1 MAVNYHSDP
10 INNNKK
16 ALLIWKGFDINES
29 NLKNITFNDYRSPSG
44 FTNFVNMSI
53 LYKNRNLE
61 EYRKQYEKKT
71 GKSWKNATI
80 QDIYNAE
87 LVWGF

>member
-1 MAVNYHSDP
+1 MDKVDKVTF
-10 INNNKK
+10 NNKK
-16 ALLIWKGFDINES
+16 ALLIWKNKEINES
-29 NLKNITFNDYRSPSG
+29 NLKNITHKEYKSPLG
-44 FTNFVNMSI
+44 FINFVTMSI

-61 EYRKQYEKKT
+61 KYRTQYVKKT
-71 GKSWKNATI
+71 GKRWENATI